1 MATIQRILRGIF
13 ITRRYSS
20 LVERDRARL
29 VYLLTMILL
38 GVGLILSWFLRSFQ
52 LIEFWPRVLSEPIY
66 LAMLVSFVALGAAS
80 IVLTRRGYVRI
91 AAYAPLLMLTIMM
104 GLPTA
109 FTGLYNTA
117 SISLLAAV
125 VMLGGLLL
133 GTRGSVMG
141 LGLAIVLLVI
151 GLSRRAVVPPPELVT
166 QRDLL
171 ETTLALMALTLLTY
185 LFVRF
190 LRTGQTEAVE
200 GQREDRLKLATITTQ
215 VAQRITRRMAL
226 SNVLSSAVDQVRD
239 SYPEIYHVQIFL
251 LDESG
256 KIARLVASTGE
267 VGRLLMERQHSLPV
281 GSQSVIGQVTASG
294 RRVIAYAQAIGGE
307 TIHRRNE
314 LLPETAVEAAF
325 PLRMGDRVIGAL
337 DLQSKN
343 ASTFEDDDLPIFQS
357 LADHIAIAIDN
368 ARLYE
373 ETQRQLTENEQ
384 LVERTRQTALEVER
398 LNQQLTGR
406 FWEDFLSRRTES
418 PGLTINFSEHGRK
431 DNAEWTPTLKQALRY
446 NHLVQE
452 KQDSVQLIAV
462 PLRVRGQVI
471 GAMEFELDQS
481 GQLSPEDLNLI
492 EEVGEQLGMA
502 AENNRLFEATQRFA
516 QREALVNEIATRLQA
531 SNNVET
537 ALNVA
542 ARSLK
547 EALKANRVAIRL
559 GTPPASSAKGEPA

>member
-1 MATIQRILRGIF
+1 MATIKRILRGIF
-13 ITRRYSS
+13 ATRRYSS

-29 VYLLTMILL
+29 VYLVTVVLFAI
-38 GVGLILSWFLRSFQ
+38 GLFLSHFLRSFQ
-52 LIEFWPRVLSEPIY
+52 IINFWPQLFVEPLY
-66 LAMLVSFVALGAAS
+66 LALVVTFVLLGVAS
-80 IVLTRRGYVRI
+80 IILTRRGHVRL
-91 AAYAPLLMLTIMM
+91 AAYAPLLMLWIMM

-109 FTGLYNTA
+109 LTGLYNTA

-125 VMLGGLLL
+125 ILLGGLML
-133 GTRGSVMG
+133 GTRGSLIG
-141 LGLAIVLLVI
+141 LGLAVILLVI
-151 GLSRRAVVPPPELVT
+151 GLSRRASVPPPELLT
-166 QRDLL
+166 GRDFL
-171 ETTLALMALTLLTY
+171 ETLLSLAALALLTY

-190 LRTGQTEAVE
+190 LRTGRTEAVE
-200 GQREDRLKLATITTQ
+200 VQREDRLKLATITTQ

-226 SNVLSSAVDQVRD
+226 SSVLSSAVDQVRD
-239 SYPEIYHVQIFL
+239 SYPEIYHVQIFM
-251 LDESG
+251 LDEGG

-281 GSQSVIGQVTASG
+281 ASQSVIGQVTASG

-325 PLRMGDRVIGAL
+325 PLRIGDRVIGAL

-343 ASTFEDDDLPIFQS
+343 ASAFEDDDLPIFQS

-368 ARLYE
+368 ARLFE
-373 ETQRQLTENEQ
+373 ETQRQLAENEQ

-406 FWEDFLSRRTES
+406 FWEDFLSRRTDT
-418 PGLTINFSEHGRK
+418 PALTINFTEHGRK
-431 DNAEWTPTLKQALRY
+431 EGADWTPTLKQALRY

-452 KQDSVQLIAV
+452 KQDNAQLIAV

-516 QREALVNEIATRLQA
+516 QREALVNEIATRLH
-531 SNNVET
+531 
-537 ALNVA
+537 VA

-559 GTPPASSAKGEPA
+559 GTPPANSTKGEPV

>member
-171 ETTLALMALTLLTY
+171 ETTLALMALSLLTY

-281 GSQSVIGQVTASG
+281 GSQSVIGQVTTSG

-452 KQDSVQLIAV
+452 RQDSVQLIAV